1 MKSFAESIYLKLP
14 VWMQSLLI
22 NAKGF
27 SIERIRH
34 GGYYKEFLEEVSG
47 RQNWNGELFSNHQW
61 REVHKILDL
70 AYNHVPNYY
79 KRFREAGVS
88 PDRIHSLEDVA
99 LLPYLEKSEIRR
111 DPLAFV
117 DSRVNRKELLILH
130 TTGTT
135 GTPLRIYT
143 NRTARQWNYAFFDA
157 YVTSLGINVGSN
169 RATFGGR
176 IIAHPMQNRPP
187 FWRYSFFQKN
197 LLFSSYHMTD
207 KNLPFYFDKLKEYQ
221 PELIDSYPS
230 SLYTLSKYI
239 IEYKKAGQIRP
250 KGIVTSAATL
260 FDEQRTVIEE
270 AFQCKVKDQYGC
282 AEMCIFVGQCKEG
295 KYHYRPDY
303 SLIEIIKEN
312 GQIAKP
318 GEMGEIVC
326 TGFINQVMPLIR
338 YKIGDVGIMSSE
350 TCRCGLDTP
359 YFDKILGRV
368 DDFILTP
375 DGRYV
380 GRLSPVL
387 KGFPVKEAQYIQ
399 KRIDLVV
406 VKLVKDSHFDSQ
418 TSKQLIKEIQ
428 KRLGYSISIELEFVD
443 ELPRGPG
450 GKLRTVI
457 SELSSGFKATGGKT
471 MDLTVRT

>member
-1 MKSFAESIYLKLP
+1 MKSFTESIYLKLP
-14 VWMQSLLI
+14 VWMQNLLI
-22 NAKGF
+22 NAKGY

-34 GGYYKEFLEEVSG
+34 GGHYKEFLEEVLG
-47 RQNWNGELFSNHQW
+47 RENWNEELFSNHQW
-61 REVHKILDL
+61 KEVHKVLDL
-70 AYNHVPNYY
+70 AYNNVPYYY
-79 KRFREAGVS
+79 KRFRETGLS

-99 LLPYLEKSEIRR
+99 LLPYLEKNEIRR

-117 DSRVNRKELLILH
+117 DNRVNRKELLILH

-143 NRTARQWNYAFFDA
+143 NKMARQWNYAFFDA
-157 YVTSLGINVGSN
+157 YLTSLGIKGDSH

-176 IIAHPMQNRPP
+176 IIAHPMQNKPP
-187 FWRYSFFQKN
+187 FWRYSFFQRN

-207 KNLPFYFDKLKEYQ
+207 KNLPFYFDKLKEYR

-230 SLYTLSKYI
+230 SLYVLGKYI
-239 IEYKKAGQIRP
+239 IEHNKAGQIRP

-260 FDEQRTVIEE
+260 FEEQREVIEE
-270 AFQCKVKDQYGC
+270 AFQCKVRDQYGC

-303 SLIEIIKEN
+303 SLVEIIKEN

-326 TGFINQVMPLIR
+326 TGLINQVMPLIR
-338 YKIGDVGIMSSE
+338 YRIGDVGIMSSE
-350 TCRCGLDTP
+350 TCSCGLNTP
-359 YFDKILGRV
+359 YFEKMFGRM
-368 DDFILTP
+368 DDFVLTP

-399 KRIDLVV
+399 KRMDLVV
-406 VKLVKDSHFDSQ
+406 VKLVKDSNFDSQ
-418 TSKQLIKEIQ
+418 TSKQLIKEIR
-428 KRLGYSISIELEFVD
+428 KRLGYSINIELEFVD

-450 GKLRTVI
+450 GKLRTVV
-457 SELSSGFKATGGKT
+457 SELPSRLKAMGPKT
-471 MDLTVRT
+471 VDWTLRT